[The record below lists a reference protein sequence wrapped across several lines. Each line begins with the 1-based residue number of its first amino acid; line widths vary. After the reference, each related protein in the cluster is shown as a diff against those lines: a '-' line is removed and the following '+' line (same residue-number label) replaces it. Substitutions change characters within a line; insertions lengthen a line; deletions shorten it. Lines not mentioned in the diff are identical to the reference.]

1 MDFLPANELKKM
13 NVCLK
18 NYGKNEVLRKILIM
32 RTKSLYFLVFRS
44 VTKISPC
51 SSCFRRI
58 TFRLSKSS
66 VLKKRPRKS
75 ELTLISCSVQA
86 EILSFLFFVNKFG
99 QKQQKRRKTIF
110 FFFVSY
116 KENETQSTYSL
127 SPAIVIVS
135 KNKFGSLCS
144 LASLCQF
151 AKNSMGFS
159 GAFSMN
165 DKPDDSI
172 FLVSLLTQIW
182 SVSLVSRLNTQCSA

>member
-1 MDFLPANELKKM
+1 M
-13 NVCLK
+13 
-18 NYGKNEVLRKILIM
+18 KINKFCVKF
-32 RTKSLYFLVFRS
+32 TKSLYFLVFRS

-66 VLKKRPRKS
+66 VLKKRIRKS
-75 ELTLISCSVQA
+75 ELTLISCNVQA
-86 EILSFLFFVNKFG
+86 EILSFRSFFFMNKFG
-99 QKQQKRRKTIF
+99 QEQQRRKVKQY
-110 FFFVSY
+110 FFFVSH
-116 KENETQSTYSL
+116 KEKETQSTYSL

-165 DKPDDSI
+165 DKPDVCI

-182 SVSLVSRLNTQCSA
+182 SVSLVCRLNTQCNAWAFCYRLLFNNVDK